1 MGTRDKS
8 AFKRGKN
15 YKRAGKHGEKNKPTQ
30 GAFGSKSRE
39 KRKADAKAEEEEFLA
54 DREKALARLNVANL
68 KGKTHA

>member
-1 MGTRDKS
+1 MPR
-8 AFKRGKN
+8 KN
-15 YKRAGKHGEKNKPTQ
+15 PRRKPTQ